1 MAYAMSRSHLRWA
14 ASVAALLFAALPLAA
29 AIALARR
36 ARPTLMLS
44 LAVGGAAWIA
54 GRWAER
60 LWTTLGWLTLSAVAG
75 LLRMG
80 SDEVVSVPRRLQVG
94 LPSVH
99 VRVA

>member
-14 ASVAALLFAALPLAA
+14 ASVAALLFAALPPAA

-44 LAVGGAAWIA
+44 IAVGGAAWIA
-54 GRWAER
+54 GRCAER

-75 LLRMG
+75 LLRLG
-80 SDEVVSVPRRLQVG
+80 SDGVVGGPGPPVVRLRSVL
-94 LPSVH
+94 
-99 VRVA
+99 VRV